1 MGFLSVKYM
10 AIGLIL
16 GLFVGCGWIAIRYIM
31 QNKLRVADDLTSVYG
46 LPVIGQ
52 ISGEK
57 KKAKWFQSPYD
68 AYTNEEQ
75 LDLIA
80 ANVKVLMERQEKHK
94 VFLTGDSGSERC
106 RNMTQQ
112 LASRLN
118 AQGLQCGAG
127 QSVAYDLG
135 SISRINEAEAV
146 VLVEQI
152 DVSRYE
158 LIGKEKELCANCW
171 IPVLGSVVVE

>member
-1 MGFLSVKYM
+1 MSFISVKYIL
-10 AIGLIL
+10 IGLIL
-16 GLFVGCGWIAIRYIM
+16 GAFLGCLWIAIRYIM
-31 QNKLRVADDLTSVYG
+31 QNKLRVADDLANVYG
-46 LPVIGQ
+46 LTVLGQ

-68 AYTNEEQ
+68 SYTKEEQ

-80 ANVKVLMERQEKHK
+80 ANVKVLMERQEKNK
-94 VFLTGDSGSERC
+94 VFLTGDSSSERC
-106 RNMTQQ
+106 RNMTEQ
-112 LASRLN
+112 LAARLN
-118 AQGLQCGAG
+118 AQGLQCTAG

-135 SISRINEAEAV
+135 SISEINETEAV

-158 LIGKEKELCANCW
+158 LIGKEKELCANCG
-171 IPVLGSVVVE
+171 IPVLGGVVVE